1 MSVQRGLS
9 SYRQTQVQSSTPME
23 LVVMLYDGALTSL
36 RIARQAIEQR
46 DIRARRDALT
56 RAMKIVSELQ
66 STLNMDEGG
75 QVASSLD
82 ELYAFVNARM
92 LQAASQNAVAPLD
105 EAIRVFEPLRD
116 AFAEVAS
123 GPAVPGAA
131 AAVDVRGAA

>member
-131 AAVDVRGAA
+131 ALDVRGAA